1 MTDSQRSYA
10 AASAAR
16 AAGHVI
22 LHEEDAERDAAAVVM
37 DMTMRSGCRPID
49 EEEGGD
55 PDDDDDVRG
64 RCWPDGSSGDDAGAA
79 DFWGGG
85 ARFRADD

>member
-1 MTDSQRSYA
+1 M
-10 AASAAR
+10 
-16 AAGHVI
+16 I
-22 LHEEDAERDAAAVVM
+22 LHEEDAQRDAHRAVVR

-49 EEEGGD
+49 GEEGGD
-55 PDDDDDVRG
+55 PDDHDDVRG
-64 RCWPDGSSGDDAGAA
+64 RSGDDAGAA